1 MSNKRFQWNVT
12 IEEEIARYPQLKM
25 EDVITIREWM
35 ATQPHFPKV
44 DDETIGQFLYACYFD
59 LEHVKQTIELFM
71 TYKSS
76 MPEFSHNWDITSPQ
90 VRDVG
95 ENLYIVLLP
104 GLDQDGNQIIL
115 CKLNNML
122 PAQYIFSECI
132 KWIMMTVF
140 LNQIEHGI
148 RPGYTLVYDADG
160 YTVSHLFKN
169 PLSQVKNYILF
180 GQNASSIRVTGIRFI
195 NSSMVIKQLI
205 NLVRPFLNQDVMKM
219 LSVHTSSQD
228 YFKNIQREI
237 VPVDYGG
244 EAPSLDELSRR
255 QREKMAGMR
264 HIIMK
269 NEEICADES
278 KREKKVKKQ
287 KEVKKEENSKAEE
300 SETINTS
307 FKRLELD

>member
-76 MPEFSHNWDITSPQ
+76 MPEFSHNWDITSP
-90 VRDVG
+90 
-95 ENLYIVLLP
+95 
-104 GLDQDGNQIIL
+104 
-115 CKLNNML
+115 
-122 PAQYIFSECI
+122 
-132 KWIMMTVF
+132 
-140 LNQIEHGI
+140 
-148 RPGYTLVYDADG
+148 
-160 YTVSHLFKN
+160 
-169 PLSQVKNYILF
+169 
-180 GQNASSIRVTGIRFI
+180 QNASSIRVTGIRFI